1 MNRTNILSFP
11 GLGIDEFS
19 LREVAI
25 SLFNGKVEIA
35 WYSLFI
41 TSGIVFAF
49 FYVMFRFKE
58 NKMNMEDLL
67 DLAIFTVLPG
77 IIGARIYYVLFELD
91 SYIVTTEGSFF
102 ANFFA
107 SLGKMVAIWNGGIAI
122 YGAVIGGGLGAV
134 LVARRK
140 KISIFKILDF
150 LAPGVMMAQAIG
162 RWGNFFNAEA
172 YGSETTLPWRMG
184 IGHPVI
190 RDGVLQT
197 AWTYHHPTFLYES
210 LWNLVGFLVIY
221 FVFVRIKKNQKFEG
235 QIFYMYVTW
244 YGIGRAMIE
253 GLRTD
258 SLWLIPDVIRVSQL
272 VAVVTAIAGAAMITY
287 NFIKLRKAKQNGQ
300 NN

>member
-134 LVARRK
+134 LVARHK

-272 VAVVTAIAGAAMITY
+272 VAVITAIAGAAMITY
-287 NFIKLRKAKQNGQ
+287 NFIKLRKAKQNGE